1 MRKQFLLLSVLAL
14 ALFLFGAGR
23 LAHAETGSVDDASP
37 QELVDGMANK
47 LVRGVTNVG
56 TGWLEFPKQ
65 IYITFKE
72 DGVAKGMTVGPLKG
86 LGMTVVRTVVGAG
99 EALTFFI
106 SSPGFYDPYFDPAFV
121 WQKE

>member
-1 MRKQFLLLSVLAL
+1 MRKQFLLLSVLVL
-14 ALFLFGAGR
+14 ALSLLGAGR

-47 LVRGVTNVG
+47 LVRGVANVG
-56 TGWLEFPKQ
+56 TGWIEFPKQ